1 MSTSS
6 VLIDGTGTL
15 PFSVTLYEI
24 GSISVSAGPS
34 TSDRSS
40 SSSSSSSSGA
50 TKRNALSV
58 SRCELMRKRKC
69 PANERVFL
77 YTKPSRQ
84 RVKNQQRDE
93 QRHYKGCVMSAPEG
107 TGGGGIGDKSS
118 SASSSVGGGGGKPV
132 SSGGG
137 GGAAAATT
145 TIPIDLASA
154 SKVLVR
160 TDKTTMPTTTYRI
173 GSAPGNQMRV
183 VIPSSAA
190 QQTYYRQ
197 PANIKQDT
205 TTNRTQISALS
216 AARTVVTQTAS
227 LTVSRA
233 QTTTP
238 TTVSYHVSNR
248 CVPATPIVTAN
259 LPPGAVRATTING
272 PIRISTP
279 PIQVATNNSASGAN
293 SGTSAGVVSTGGST
307 TYVRMPPNVLPAR
320 SSAQAAAAATTA
332 TIISQS
338 NHNNS
343 TTTTLVPNF
352 QMSAQLIRATGAGT
366 VAVTGG
372 GAAGVGGGVPR
383 ARVVTQTTIPTN
395 HHPVVVASGGTAT
408 PLAVVNSSTPTVGG
422 SQGVGGG
429 GGQQTGVA
437 VSNTS
442 PQAFVATLST
452 VLQAPRQVSTLV
464 YTNNSATQQYTIGP
478 NQQQQHRLALAT
490 TTLSPQRPTTLGGVG
505 LSTPGTGGIRPT
517 IQRLPTAGIRVSNFR
532 PPGLASTTVLTTI
545 ASGVPGVSGTVTNSS
560 QSAGQQQLQQQR
572 TVATG
577 TVVAPNIS
585 NAIPA
590 RIIQVQNP
598 ASGTAGTAQIV
609 NGRIQ
614 TNLLNI
620 QPLIV
625 SSQNRL
631 AGAGPAGTG
640 GGLQPAAGLTIAQVG
655 KLTQVATGA
664 GNDPITT
671 SAATATLQTASG
683 QQIVVSTTGPG
694 GGASPAAT
702 LIAGNLIG
710 SGGTTHHGGQ
720 ITHQI
725 VGMNAPTVVSVATGA
740 GAAGAVG
747 AGGAGTAT
755 TVIPIPLAL
764 TGARQAT
771 VGATSGHSPLS
782 IVTGPTGG
790 ASLGGI
796 VRTGGTSGVVGTG
809 TATSIASVLPIAK
822 VTPQQQQQPLVTS
835 LVETN
840 VPNTAAAA
848 LHYSVASGV
857 VGAGPSLYIQ
867 TRPGVASGG
876 TMTVATSGSVG
887 VPKGPAGATLSVVSS
902 TGTGGGT
909 GGGTSGAGAS
919 ATTFLPTSTFY
930 YERLTSSPA
939 AGPVSIAAAT
949 SGVGGT
955 SGSAVTLSSST
966 AITTTSTISGP
977 VFSISSSSSVISSS
991 ASNSNSSVSSAIQS
1005 QSGGPH
1011 HSVVSSL
1018 TSYGASGSFAIVQA
1032 APGGGQ
1038 GGRATLT
1045 SGPIHGLVPASLASA
1060 GGAGGNVVSTTVGG
1074 SIVSVSRDPSAAI
1087 VPIRFHPQ
1095 LLVDASGHHQAQQI
1109 IVSSSAGPGGGS
1121 TATNIVPLIPVN
1133 ATSINVTSTST
1144 TGAGS
1149 KQHQVESPQSSI
1161 LRKRALEGTLKTL
1174 ATPAAGRDLTQA
1186 LIAVEKQQQQQE
1198 LTLQLLQQHSALQHQ
1213 PMELRGELIGSPMS
1227 PSRPPSSDGSTTVSA
1242 TSTPGL
1248 DDQEDGEMRPIPFRN
1263 SHGGTST
1270 ALVLDGGHFKPV
1282 QEELPHFQQQQQHH
1296 LPRELAY
1303 PHHHHHG
1310 EGFITTQSAASSS
1323 AQTVTQIVNHMAAV
1337 GSSSAAGNGSS
1348 YEQSSARKKA
1358 RKQLLQ
1364 PMGDSGTVGAAGGSL
1379 MKSSSSSSSSSS
1391 SAATT
1396 GMATGQTSSQQQ
1408 QQVFMAQDHV
1418 DGVTIGADGSSYA
1431 MSTAGPGIVILTTG
1445 GAQHHLATGSHK
1457 HNSVSGAV
1465 PKPIGGAGSSNS
1477 SSSLHNNVKLEPPTA
1492 ASGQQQQQ
1500 QQDAGAAPA
1509 PQPGGGSV
1517 PSTKPIVS
1525 SSRKTNNVSL
1535 LQSYK
1540 QTWKAANNH
1549 FQRYTDVKQREE
1561 RRPTV
1566 MDIANQSHILQKVNG
1581 WKIYHLSAQIEELCD
1596 LESQAYGK
1604 LAQML
1609 RSMEASGS
1617 GSSSSSSSASG
1628 SVSSIK
1634 SSSTDIERI
1643 NDLLKGNMQ
1652 RSKIVMDGINEAR
1665 TQIMKIFDH
1674 KPRVSDIILR
1684 CASKRNF
1691 KKREKT

>member
-1 MSTSS
+1 
-6 VLIDGTGTL
+6 
-15 PFSVTLYEI
+15 
-24 GSISVSAGPS
+24 
-34 TSDRSS
+34 
-40 SSSSSSSSGA
+40 
-50 TKRNALSV
+50 
-58 SRCELMRKRKC
+58 
-69 PANERVFL
+69 
-77 YTKPSRQ
+77 
-84 RVKNQQRDE
+84 
-93 QRHYKGCVMSAPEG
+93 MSAPVDG

-118 SASSSVGGGGGKPV
+118 SSSSSVSGGGGKPV
-132 SSGGG
+132 SSAV
-137 GGAAAATT
+137 AAAATT

-197 PANIKQDT
+197 PANIKQVLRSTATSPDT

-279 PIQVATNNSASGAN
+279 PIQVATNSNTSGGN
-293 SGTSAGVVSTGGST
+293 TGNSAGVVSTGGST

-320 SSAQAAAAATTA
+320 SSAQAAAATTA

-352 QMSAQLIRATGAGT
+352 QMSAQLIRATGAGA

-408 PLAVVNSSTPTVGG
+408 PLAVVNSSTPTVGSAQGAVVG
-422 SQGVGGG
+422 S

-490 TTLSPQRPTTLGGVG
+490 TTLSPQRPTTLGGGSVG

-560 QSAGQQQLQQQR
+560 QSTGQQLQQQR

-631 AGAGPAGTG
+631 AGTGPAGTT

-655 KLTQVATGA
+655 KLTQVAAGTG
-664 GNDPITT
+664 NEPITT

-702 LIAGNLIG
+702 LIAGNLIATG
-710 SGGTTHHGGQ
+710 SGGATHHGGQ

-740 GAAGAVG
+740 GAAGAGVVGG
-747 AGGAGTAT
+747 AGTGTAT

-764 TGARQAT
+764 TGARQAA
-771 VGATSGHSPLS
+771 VSATSGHSPLS

-790 ASLGGI
+790 TSLGGI

-822 VTPQQQQQPLVTS
+822 VTPQQQPLVTS

-840 VPNTAAAA
+840 APNTAAA

-876 TMTVATSGSVG
+876 AVAVATSGSVG
-887 VPKGPAGATLSVVSS
+887 VPKGATGATLSVVSS
-902 TGTGGGT
+902 TGTGVGGGA

-939 AGPVSIAAAT
+939 AGSVSIAAAT
-949 SGVGGT
+949 SVGGT

-966 AITTTSTISGP
+966 AITTTSAISGP

-991 ASNSNSSVSSAIQS
+991 ASSNSNSVSSAIQS
-1005 QSGGPH
+1005 QSGGAH

-1032 APGGGQ
+1032 AAGGGQ

-1060 GGAGGNVVSTTVGG
+1060 GGAGGNVVSTTVAG
-1074 SIVSVSRDPSAAI
+1074 SIVSVSRDPSAAVVVGGSGGGGGGAGGNTGGTTTTQI

-1109 IVSSSAGPGGGS
+1109 IVSSSAGGGSGGGS

-1133 ATSINVTSTST
+1133 ATAINVTSTS

-1186 LIAVEKQQQQQE
+1186 LMAVEKQQQQQE

-1248 DDQEDGEMRPIPFRN
+1248 DDQEDSEMRPIPYRN

-1270 ALVLDGGHFKPV
+1270 AIVLDGGHFKPV
-1282 QEELPHFQQQQQHH
+1282 QEELHHFQQQH
-1296 LPRELAY
+1296 LPRELVAH
-1303 PHHHHHG
+1303 HHHHHG
-1310 EGFITTQSAASSS
+1310 EGFVATQGGASSG
-1323 AQTVTQIVNHMAAV
+1323 QTVTQIVNHHMAVV
-1337 GSSSAAGNGSS
+1337 GSSSSAAGNGSS

-1364 PMGDSGTVGAAGGSL
+1364 PMSDTSTVGAGSSL

-1391 SAATT
+1391 SATT
-1396 GMATGQTSSQQQ
+1396 TATGQTSSQQQ

-1418 DGVTIGADGSSYA
+1418 DGGGVTIGGDGTSYA

-1445 GAQHHLATGSHK
+1445 GAQHHLATGGSHK

-1465 PKPIGGAGSSNS
+1465 PKPISGAGSSNN
-1477 SSSLHNNVKLEPPTA
+1477 SSLHNNVKLEPPTA
-1492 ASGQQQQQ
+1492 ASGQQHQQ

-1509 PQPGGGSV
+1509 PQSGGGSVV